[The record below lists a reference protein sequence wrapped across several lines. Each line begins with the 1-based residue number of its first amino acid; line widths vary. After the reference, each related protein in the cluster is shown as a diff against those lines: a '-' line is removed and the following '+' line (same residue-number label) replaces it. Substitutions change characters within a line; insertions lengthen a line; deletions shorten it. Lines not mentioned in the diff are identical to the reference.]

1 MSCNGNCEQGRKPCP
16 HPEACEQFD
25 GVHVREVLC
34 SLLWPVA
41 LVGCCALLVIVVK
54 GWPWW

>member
-1 MSCNGNCEQGRKPCP
+1 MSCNGPCEQGRRACP

-25 GVHVREVLC
+25 GVHLREVLC
-34 SLLWPVA
+34 SLLW